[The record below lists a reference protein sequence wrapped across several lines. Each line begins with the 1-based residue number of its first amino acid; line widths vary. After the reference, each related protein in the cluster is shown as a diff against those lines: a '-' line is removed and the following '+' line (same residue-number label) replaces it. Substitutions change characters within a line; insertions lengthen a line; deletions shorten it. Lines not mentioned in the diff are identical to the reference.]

1 MGGVSVTERLTR
13 ASGTNFYY
21 AFLLLP
27 AQKRRAIFA
36 LYSFCRVVDDCVDEE
51 GGGGE
56 TGLARWREEMHRAYA
71 GQAETGLGRELA
83 EALARFPIPRA
94 CFEDILEGCRMDLT
108 IRRYATF
115 ADLRRYAERV
125 ASAVGLA
132 SIEIFGYK
140 NPATRAYAEELG
152 LSLQLTNI
160 LRDVGADAESGRVY
174 VPLAEIARFGTSEAA
189 FLDAARGATPR
200 PAAFDALLAFQAD
213 RARDR
218 YARARALLPR
228 EDRRS
233 MVSAE
238 VMGAVYRELLE
249 TVVRRGFPLRER
261 VRLSRPRKAWIAA
274 RTVGR
279 TVLGL

>member
-1 MGGVSVTERLTR
+1 METASARLTR
-13 ASGTNFYY
+13 QSGTSFYY
-21 AFLLLP
+21 AFRILP
-27 AQKRRAIFA
+27 ESKRDAIYAFYA
-36 LYSFCRVVDDCVDEE
+36 FCRVADDCVDEE

-56 TGLARWREEMHRAYA
+56 TGLQRWLEEVSRCYA
-71 GQAETGLGRELA
+71 GTPTTDLGRDLA
-83 EALARFPIPRA
+83 VALSRFPIPRS
-94 CFEDILEGCRMDLT
+94 CFEEIAEGCRMDLART
-108 IRRYATF
+108 RYATF
-115 ADLRRYAERV
+115 EDLGVYCRRV
-125 ASAVGLA
+125 ASVVGLA
-132 SIEIFGYK
+132 SIEIFGYT

-160 LRDVGADAESGRVY
+160 LRDVGSDAERGRVY
-174 VPLAEIARFGTSEAA
+174 VPLEDIARFGVSEGA
-189 FLDAARGATPR
+189 FLDAARGAAAR
-200 PAAFDALLAFQAD
+200 PAGFDALLTFQAE

-261 VRLSRPRKAWIAA
+261 VTLSRPRKAWIAA
-274 RTVGR
+274 RTVSR